1 MVFKGWLRETWRQI
15 RGSYWFIPSFM
26 AVAALLLSQLTLYMD
41 RSVGSDWIDYWEFLY
56 ATRPD
61 GARAILSTIAGSMI
75 GVAGVTFSITIAAVA
90 YASGQFGPRIID
102 NFMEDQGNQ
111 ITLGTFISTFLYC
124 LLVLRTVRGS
134 DEGVG
139 FVPYGSM
146 ALAVGLALAS
156 LGVLIY
162 FIHHIPESIH
172 VYHVVADIGNQLEQ
186 QADRLFSEEPPEEGT
201 VIDLP
206 SLDKPT
212 YILRAPTS
220 GYIQSIE
227 YDTLVSRASQDNALV
242 KLDVEPGAFVAKSMI
257 LGRVYGGEDSQDRNF
272 EATFLIGRE
281 RSPTQDIRFL
291 INKLIDIAAR
301 ALSPG
306 VNDPFT
312 AMSCIDWLSAVFLRI
327 GKRSAPSIYRSDQ
340 DGKIVLMAPRSDFE
354 TLLFD
359 CWDKLRPYVS
369 KDRNVTF
376 HMLESALSMMDA
388 LPPKRALSV
397 YYATQ
402 RLIESSLEILTHP
415 RDREKLTELREALRE
430 AGGTEA
436 WQRKAHQER
445 LGEA

>member
-1 MVFKGWLRETWRQI
+1 MVFKGWLRETLRQV

-41 RSVGSDWIDYWEFLY
+41 RSIGSDWIDYWEFLY

-102 NFMEDQGNQ
+102 NFMEDRGNQ

-134 DEGVG
+134 DEGTG

-172 VYHVVADIGNQLEQ
+172 VYHVVADIGDQLEKQ
-186 QADRLFSEEPPEEGT
+186 VDRLFPEDSPEEGS
-201 VIDLP
+201 VSELP
-206 SLDKPT
+206 ALDKPT
-212 YILRAPTS
+212 YILRAPSS
-220 GYIQSIE
+220 GYIQTIE
-227 YDTLVSRASQDNALV
+227 YDTLISRAAQDAALV
-242 KLDVEPGAFVAKSMI
+242 KLDVEPGAFVARSMI
-257 LGRVYGGEDSQDRNF
+257 LGRVYGGEDPKSQKF

-312 AMSCIDWLSAVFLRI
+312 AMSCIDWLSAIFVRM
-327 GKRSAPSIYRSDQ
+327 GQRSALSTFRADET
-340 DGKIVLMAPRSDFE
+340 GRIVLVAPQVDFE
-354 TLLFD
+354 SLLFE

-369 KDRNVTF
+369 QDGNVTF
-376 HMLESALSMMDA
+376 HMLESALSMMNA

-397 YYATQ
+397 NYAAQ
-402 RLIESSLEILTHP
+402 RLIESSVEVLTHP
-415 RDREKLTELREALRE
+415 RDRDKLKELRLALQEAS
-430 AGGTEA
+430 GTEA
-436 WQRKAHQER
+436 WQRKARQET
-445 LGEA
+445 LNEG

>member
-1 MVFKGWLRETWRQI
+1 MVFKGWLRETWSQI

-257 LGRVYGGEDSQDRNF
+257 LG
-272 EATFLIGRE
+272 
-281 RSPTQDIRFL
+281 
-291 INKLIDIAAR
+291 
-301 ALSPG
+301 
-306 VNDPFT
+306 
-312 AMSCIDWLSAVFLRI
+312 
-327 GKRSAPSIYRSDQ
+327 
-340 DGKIVLMAPRSDFE
+340 
-354 TLLFD
+354 
-359 CWDKLRPYVS
+359 
-369 KDRNVTF
+369 
-376 HMLESALSMMDA
+376 
-388 LPPKRALSV
+388 
-397 YYATQ
+397 
-402 RLIESSLEILTHP
+402 
-415 RDREKLTELREALRE
+415 
-430 AGGTEA
+430 
-436 WQRKAHQER
+436 
-445 LGEA
+445 